1 MALLLRLLLHNHFV
15 LTFMN
20 RGQGCGGEEQL
31 WDMVPLAVNCNNT
44 PQGLLYPISA
54 EPADVYDHE

>member
-1 MALLLRLLLHNHFV
+1 
-15 LTFMN
+15 MN

-31 WDMVPLAVNCNNT
+31 WDMVPLAVNWNNT